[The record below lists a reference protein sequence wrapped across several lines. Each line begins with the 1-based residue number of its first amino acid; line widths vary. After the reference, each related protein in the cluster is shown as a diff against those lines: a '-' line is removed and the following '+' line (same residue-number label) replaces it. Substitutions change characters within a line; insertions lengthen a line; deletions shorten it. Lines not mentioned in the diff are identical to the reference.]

1 MRHSVFWKIIL
12 GLTIVLTLAETGVLI
27 FLYQYTYDHTIKDS
41 TEDIKFAAS
50 SSALALETYDP
61 DDLNDFVGCEDY
73 LNGVCSGLGITYLY
87 VLKPDI
93 ETKDEL
99 YLARG
104 WGGNA
109 SEEYINHRYSGYLAK
124 GVLRD
129 EQIRVMNGEE
139 CVVIH
144 EKNEYDDTLICYT
157 PVKKY
162 WSKAKQTAV
171 NEIKSMVCAEIS
183 IKSVLANFNQ
193 KYLNLAATIVGAT
206 IVILI
211 LTGIVLYFR
220 VSKPL
225 KRISGRMK
233 NFVSQKGAFFEKLP
247 VKGKD
252 EIAEMS
258 NSFNNM
264 AEDIDRFITDLS
276 ELNRQKAELNI
287 AKNIQR
293 GLLEK
298 PDFENEN
305 VTINASMVAARIVGG
320 DLYDYCALDNGNIF
334 VSIADVSDKGVT
346 AALFMARAVTMLHQY
361 AKLSYSPSKILYE
374 YNNSLAKHNPNLM
387 FITTFAAIYNPK
399 TKVLTYS
406 NAGHNV
412 PYIISDTLI
421 KLDDEIGSA
430 AGVFEDE
437 AYPEFEIKLND
448 GDMLFLYTDGVTD
461 AQNRDG
467 GFFGEETLERIL
479 LESKS
484 SGAKGVVNAVNDEI
498 KAFVSGAEQ
507 FDDVTMLALQINSE
521 SGNRL
526 HLEAKTENLVKIE
539 DKISALDLSEEMR
552 VQLNIIAEEIF
563 VNICSYSYPETT
575 GEVDVIIENENGKV
589 TMTFEDSGIPFN
601 QGENVID
608 IEDYDSENA
617 VGGLGRFITFS
628 MADDYSY
635 ERKDNKNI
643 LKIIKN
649 IQENV

>member
-1 MRHSVFWKIIL
+1 
-12 GLTIVLTLAETGVLI
+12 
-27 FLYQYTYDHTIKDS
+27 
-41 TEDIKFAAS
+41 
-50 SSALALETYDP
+50 
-61 DDLNDFVGCEDY
+61 
-73 LNGVCSGLGITYLY
+73 
-87 VLKPDI
+87 
-93 ETKDEL
+93 
-99 YLARG
+99 
-104 WGGNA
+104 
-109 SEEYINHRYSGYLAK
+109 
-124 GVLRD
+124 
-129 EQIRVMNGEE
+129 
-139 CVVIH
+139 
-144 EKNEYDDTLICYT
+144 
-157 PVKKY
+157 
-162 WSKAKQTAV
+162 
-171 NEIKSMVCAEIS
+171 
-183 IKSVLANFNQ
+183 
-193 KYLNLAATIVGAT
+193 
-206 IVILI
+206 
-211 LTGIVLYFR
+211 
-220 VSKPL
+220 
-225 KRISGRMK
+225 
-233 NFVSQKGAFFEKLP
+233 
-247 VKGKD
+247 
-252 EIAEMS
+252 
-258 NSFNNM
+258 
-264 AEDIDRFITDLS
+264 
-276 ELNRQKAELNI
+276 
-287 AKNIQR
+287 
-293 GLLEK
+293 
-298 PDFENEN
+298 
-305 VTINASMVAARIVGG
+305 MVAAKIVGG

-498 KAFVSGAEQ
+498 KAFVNGAEQ

-563 VNICSYSYPETT
+563 VNICSYSYPETA

>member
-61 DDLNDFVGCEDY
+61 DDLNDFIGCEDY

-124 GVLRD
+124 EKLRD

-157 PVKKY
+157 PVKKH
-162 WSKAKQTAV
+162 WSKAKQTTV

-298 PDFENEN
+298 PDFENEY
-305 VTINASMVAARIVGG
+305 VTINASMVAAKIVGG
-320 DLYDYCALDNGNIF
+320 DLYDYSALDNGNIF

-346 AALFMARAVTMLHQY
+346 AALFMVMAKTAIREKLMQGMNPAQALKLANSELRAANPERLFATVFVSVLSTKTGAFVY
-361 AKLSYSPSKILYE
+361 A
-374 YNNSLAKHNPNLM
+374 
-387 FITTFAAIYNPK
+387 
-399 TKVLTYS
+399 
-406 NAGHNV
+406 NAGH
-412 PYIISDTLI
+412 TLPVRLGQTAELFCP
-421 KLDDEIGSA
+421 KPGVAIGL
-430 AGVFEDE
+430 FKNIRIEDHTE
-437 AYPEFEIKLND
+437 QMQQGD
-448 GDMLFLYTDGVTD
+448 GWLYYTDGVTE
-461 AQNRDG
+461 AMSKSEE
-467 GFFGEETLERIL
+467 FYGEERLVSALHGHTEP
-479 LESKS
+479 KS
-484 SGAKGVVNAVNDEI
+484 AVYALKNSVD
-498 KAFVSGAEQ
+498 AFCIGKDP
-507 FDDVTMLALQINSE
+507 FDDLTVLSFCYDGHPESEVKKQGSQNS
-521 SGNRL
+521 
-526 HLEAKTENLVKIE
+526 
-539 DKISALDLSEEMR
+539 
-552 VQLNIIAEEIF
+552 
-563 VNICSYSYPETT
+563 
-575 GEVDVIIENENGKV
+575 
-589 TMTFEDSGIPFN
+589 
-601 QGENVID
+601 
-608 IEDYDSENA
+608 
-617 VGGLGRFITFS
+617 
-628 MADDYSY
+628 
-635 ERKDNKNI
+635 
-643 LKIIKN
+643 
-649 IQENV
+649 

>member
-61 DDLNDFVGCEDY
+61 DDLNDFIGCEDY

-157 PVKKY
+157 PVKKH
-162 WSKAKQTAV
+162 WSKAKQTTV

-305 VTINASMVAARIVGG
+305 VTINASMVAAKIVGG

-461 AQNRDG
+461 AQNRGQQERAGQQQCNQAKTGTHLFHGNILSGTVRKSVRRVTLMTALCNKDG
-467 GFFGEETLERIL
+467 SRLWFPAIGFYFASMARWA
-479 LESKS
+479 S
-484 SGAKGVVNAVNDEI
+484 SAR
-498 KAFVSGAEQ
+498 
-507 FDDVTMLALQINSE
+507 SE
-521 SGNRL
+521 SLRPDIPQSRPARKRWAPS
-526 HLEAKTENLVKIE
+526 EA
-539 DKISALDLSEEMR
+539 
-552 VQLNIIAEEIF
+552 
-563 VNICSYSYPETT
+563 
-575 GEVDVIIENENGKV
+575 GEVVSI
-589 TMTFEDSGIPFN
+589 GISDT
-601 QGENVID
+601 VK
-608 IEDYDSENA
+608 
-617 VGGLGRFITFS
+617 GRKPKKDRTAA
-628 MADDYSY
+628 MA
-635 ERKDNKNI
+635 
-643 LKIIKN
+643 
-649 IQENV
+649 

>member
-61 DDLNDFVGCEDY
+61 DDLNDFIGCEDY

-87 VLKPDI
+87 VLKPDF

-144 EKNEYDDTLICYT
+144 DKNEYDDTLICYT

-162 WSKAKQTAV
+162 WSKAKQTTV

-258 NSFNNM
+258 NSFNTM
-264 AEDIDRFITDLS
+264 AEDIDRFITELS
-276 ELNRQKAELNI
+276 ELNRQKAELSI
-287 AKNIQR
+287 AKNIQL

-298 PDFENEN
+298 PKYKNTD
-305 VTINASMVAARIVGG
+305 VTIKASMMAAKSVGG
-320 DLYDYCALDNGNIF
+320 DLYDYLLLDNGNIF
-334 VSIADVSDKGVT
+334 VTIADVSGKGVT
-346 AALFMARAVTMLHQY
+346 GALFMSRAITLLHQY
-361 AKLSYSPSKILYE
+361 AKLGYSPAQILYE
-374 YNNSLAKHNPNLM
+374 YNNILAGHNPNFM
-387 FITTFAAIYNPK
+387 FITTFAAIYNPE
-399 TKVLTYS
+399 TKILTYS
-406 NAGHNV
+406 NAGHNI
-412 PYIISDTLI
+412 PYIISDKPEMLNT
-421 KLDDEIGSA
+421 EPNTA
-430 AGVFEDE
+430 AGVFKNVSYTEH
-437 AYPEFEIKLND
+437 EIKLKEND
-448 GDMLFLYTDGVTD
+448 ILFLYTDGVTE
-461 AQNRDG
+461 AQNKDG
-467 GFFGEETLERIL
+467 GFFGEDALEKIL
-479 LESKS
+479 LDNKD
-484 SGAKGVVNAVNDEI
+484 SGAEGLVKAINRGI
-498 KAFVSGAEQ
+498 KEFSSGAEQ
-507 FDDVTMLALQINSE
+507 ADDITMLAMQIN
-521 SGNRL
+521 
-526 HLEAKTENLVKIE
+526 A
-539 DKISALDLSEEMR
+539 D
-552 VQLNIIAEEIF
+552 
-563 VNICSYSYPETT
+563 
-575 GEVDVIIENENGKV
+575 NGA
-589 TMTFEDSGIPFN
+589 S
-601 QGENVID
+601 
-608 IEDYDSENA
+608 S
-617 VGGLGRFITFS
+617 
-628 MADDYSY
+628 
-635 ERKDNKNI
+635 
-643 LKIIKN
+643 
-649 IQENV
+649 

>member
-61 DDLNDFVGCEDY
+61 DDLNDFIGCEDY

-157 PVKKY
+157 PVKKH
-162 WSKAKQTAV
+162 WSKAKQTTV

-247 VKGKD
+247 VKETIKNHTYARTTADITRLLRQIIEAGFTVSTTYNGPLSVPGFTFVVNELLTPPSSDAETLFARFLAELGHFSDLGAKTYTEMQMTGKSLTITYFIPVTSFSVIKSQIDDLLKYLKTEENDFTRDTFEMMFEDGLKTNYNNIED
-252 EIAEMS
+252 EI
-258 NSFNNM
+258 
-264 AEDIDRFITDLS
+264 RF
-276 ELNRQKAELNI
+276 
-287 AKNIQR
+287 
-293 GLLEK
+293 
-298 PDFENEN
+298 
-305 VTINASMVAARIVGG
+305 
-320 DLYDYCALDNGNIF
+320 YC
-334 VSIADVSDKGVT
+334 
-346 AALFMARAVTMLHQY
+346 
-361 AKLSYSPSKILYE
+361 
-374 YNNSLAKHNPNLM
+374 
-387 FITTFAAIYNPK
+387 
-399 TKVLTYS
+399 
-406 NAGHNV
+406 
-412 PYIISDTLI
+412 
-421 KLDDEIGSA
+421 
-430 AGVFEDE
+430 
-437 AYPEFEIKLND
+437 
-448 GDMLFLYTDGVTD
+448 
-461 AQNRDG
+461 
-467 GFFGEETLERIL
+467 
-479 LESKS
+479 
-484 SGAKGVVNAVNDEI
+484 
-498 KAFVSGAEQ
+498 
-507 FDDVTMLALQINSE
+507 
-521 SGNRL
+521 
-526 HLEAKTENLVKIE
+526 
-539 DKISALDLSEEMR
+539 
-552 VQLNIIAEEIF
+552 
-563 VNICSYSYPETT
+563 
-575 GEVDVIIENENGKV
+575 
-589 TMTFEDSGIPFN
+589 
-601 QGENVID
+601 
-608 IEDYDSENA
+608 
-617 VGGLGRFITFS
+617 
-628 MADDYSY
+628 
-635 ERKDNKNI
+635 NK
-643 LKIIKN
+643 
-649 IQENV
+649 